1 MIMIPNR
8 DWQIIVLKTKVV
20 YRNNLICYHSK
31 NFNGQF
37 NVYHWSHTKLFLID
51 FIPKISSALAVTTW
65 HSGQVQKEAYLKEKS
80 MNPFLTNVG

>member
-1 MIMIPNR
+1 MCNN
-8 DWQIIVLKTKVV
+8 DVHNAQFKVIHDNDPKQ
-20 YRNNLICYHSK
+20 RLAHSK
-31 NFNGQF
+31 TFNFQF

-80 MNPFLTNVG
+80 INPFLTNVG